1 MIHSEWEY
9 NGDLLKLM
17 IWWENIS
24 WQGNIWNT
32 IPSFP
37 AQSVRVQTNI
47 RDDKAK
53 VVNKNA
59 YINNQT

>member
-47 RDDKAK
+47 MDDKEK

-59 YINNQT
+59 YINIQF